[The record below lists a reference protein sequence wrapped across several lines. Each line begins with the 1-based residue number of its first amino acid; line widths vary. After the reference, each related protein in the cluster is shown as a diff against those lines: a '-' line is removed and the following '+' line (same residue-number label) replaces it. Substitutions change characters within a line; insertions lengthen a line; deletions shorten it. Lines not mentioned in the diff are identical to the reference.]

1 MPSAGRVGA
10 YGIRP
15 HKWPV
20 RGKFMTSDFRSGAP
34 VPCWYVL
41 GRMQFAP
48 TLTADNGAHA
58 SGAPVGNH
66 FNGPIPYP
74 ASFPAPGGG
83 LIFFCALFLYQDKKR
98 VWGIGGKAPHDNS
111 PRHNPAPV
119 RNHFANLGHPSA
131 SAAYSGG
138 GDFMSMASI
147 EKHFANP
154 WYKSAPSGKHF
165 ANLRHPSA
173 SAAYSGGGDFMSMA
187 SAEKQ
192 FVNSGHKPAPVG
204 KQFANLGRPSAPI
217 GKHFT
222 NLRRTVASI
231 KNPFGNL
238 FHYHAPVEAFNEAL
252 FCDHT
257 LIEVFNGV

>member
-1 MPSAGRVGA
+1 
-10 YGIRP
+10 
-15 HKWPV
+15 
-20 RGKFMTSDFRSGAP
+20 MTSDFRSGAP

-48 TLTADNGAHA
+48 TLTADNSPHVSA
-58 SGAPVGNH
+58 APIGKH

-74 ASFPAPGGG
+74 ARMAGVPDA

-98 VWGIGGKAPHDNS
+98 VWGIGGKVPHDNS
-111 PRHNPAPV
+111 PRHKPAPIG
-119 RNHFANLGHPSA
+119 NHFANLGHPSA

-138 GDFMSMASI
+138 GDFMSI
-147 EKHFANP
+147 
-154 WYKSAPSGKHF
+154 
-165 ANLRHPSA
+165 
-173 SAAYSGGGDFMSMA
+173 A

-204 KQFANLGRPSAPI
+204 KHFANLGHPSALI
-217 GKHFT
+217 GKHFMIP
-222 NLRRTVASI
+222 RRTVASI

-238 FHYHAPVEAFNEAL
+238 FHDHAPVEAFNEAL

>member
-1 MPSAGRVGA
+1 
-10 YGIRP
+10 
-15 HKWPV
+15 
-20 RGKFMTSDFRSGAP
+20 MTSDFLSGAP
-34 VPCWYVL
+34 VLCWYVL

-74 ASFPAPGGG
+74 ASLPAPGGG

-111 PRHNPAPV
+111 PRHNPAPA
-119 RNHFANLGHPSA
+119 RNHFENLGHPSA

-138 GDFMSMASI
+138 GDFM
-147 EKHFANP
+147 
-154 WYKSAPSGKHF
+154 
-165 ANLRHPSA
+165 L
-173 SAAYSGGGDFMSMA
+173 MA

-192 FVNSGHKPAPVG
+192 FVNSGNKPVPVG
-204 KQFANLGRPSAPI
+204 KQFANLGHPSALI
-217 GKHFT
+217 GNHFT
-222 NLRRTVASI
+222 NLRHTVAPI

-238 FHYHAPVEAFNEAL
+238 FHDHAPVEAFNEAL

>member
-20 RGKFMTSDFRSGAP
+20 RGKFMTSDFRSGVP

-66 FNGPIPYP
+66 FNGSIPYP
-74 ASFPAPGGG
+74 ASLPAPGGG

-111 PRHNPAPV
+111 PRHNPAPA
-119 RNHFANLGHPSA
+119 RNHFENLGHPSA

-138 GDFMSMASI
+138 GDFMSMASA
-147 EKHFANP
+147 EKHFAN
-154 WYKSAPSGKHF
+154 
-165 ANLRHPSA
+165 L
-173 SAAYSGGGDFMSMA
+173 
-187 SAEKQ
+187 
-192 FVNSGHKPAPVG
+192 GHKPAPVG
-204 KQFANLGRPSAPI
+204 KQFANLGHPSALIGNHFTNPRRTVALI

-222 NLRRTVASI
+222 NLRHTVAPI

-238 FHYHAPVEAFNEAL
+238 FYDHAPVEAFNEAL

-257 LIEVFNGV
+257 LIEVFNGA

>member
-34 VPCWYVL
+34 VPCWHVL

-48 TLTADNGAHA
+48 TLTADDGPRHNPA
-58 SGAPVGNH
+58 SVSNH
-66 FNGPIPYP
+66 FNGPIQYP

-111 PRHNPAPV
+111 PRHKPAPV
-119 RNHFANLGHPSA
+119 GNHFANLGHP
-131 SAAYSGG
+131 
-138 GDFMSMASI
+138 F
-147 EKHFANP
+147 
-154 WYKSAPSGKHF
+154 
-165 ANLRHPSA
+165 A

-204 KQFANLGRPSAPI
+204 NHFANLGYPSALI

-222 NLRRTVASI
+222 NPRRTVAPI

-238 FHYHAPVEAFNEAL
+238 FHDHAPVEAFNEAL

>member
-66 FNGPIPYP
+66 FPIPHVYP
-74 ASFPAPGGG
+74 ARMAGVPDA

-119 RNHFANLGHPSA
+119 GNHFENFG
-131 SAAYSGG
+131 
-138 GDFMSMASI
+138 
-147 EKHFANP
+147 
-154 WYKSAPSGKHF
+154 
-165 ANLRHPSA
+165 HPSA

-187 SAEKQ
+187 SAEKH
-192 FVNSGHKPAPVG
+192 FANLGHKPAPVG
-204 KQFANLGRPSAPI
+204 KQFANLGHPSALI

-222 NLRRTVASI
+222 NPRRTVAPI

-238 FHYHAPVEAFNEAL
+238 FHYHAPVEAFNGAL

>member
-48 TLTADNGAHA
+48 TLTADNSPHA
-58 SGAPVGNH
+58 SAAPVGNH
-66 FNGPIPYP
+66 FE
-74 ASFPAPGGG
+74 
-83 LIFFCALFLYQDKKR
+83 
-98 VWGIGGKAPHDNS
+98 
-111 PRHNPAPV
+111 
-119 RNHFANLGHPSA
+119 NLGHPSA
-131 SAAYSGG
+131 SAAYSGE
-138 GDFMSMASI
+138 GDFMSI
-147 EKHFANP
+147 
-154 WYKSAPSGKHF
+154 
-165 ANLRHPSA
+165 
-173 SAAYSGGGDFMSMA
+173 A

-204 KQFANLGRPSAPI
+204 NHFANLGYPSAPI

-222 NLRRTVASI
+222 NPRRTVASI
-231 KNPFGNL
+231 KNPLGNL
-238 FHYHAPVEAFNEAL
+238 FHDHAHVEAFNEAL

-257 LIEVFNGV
+257 LIEVFNGA

>member
-1 MPSAGRVGA
+1 MPSADRVGA

-15 HKWPV
+15 HRCPV

-48 TLTADNGAHA
+48 TLTADNGPRHKPA
-58 SGAPVGNH
+58 SVGNQ
-66 FNGPIPYP
+66 FAIPHVYP
-74 ASFPAPGGG
+74 ARMAGVPDA

-98 VWGIGGKAPHDNS
+98 VWGVGGKAPHDNS

-119 RNHFANLGHPSA
+119 GNHFENLGHPSA

-165 ANLRHPSA
+165 ANLRHKIA
-173 SAAYSGGGDFMSMA
+173 
-187 SAEKQ
+187 
-192 FVNSGHKPAPVG
+192 
-204 KQFANLGRPSAPI
+204 LI
-217 GKHFT
+217 GNHFT
-222 NLRRTVASI
+222 NPRRTVAPI

-238 FHYHAPVEAFNEAL
+238 FHDHAPVEAFNEAL

>member
-1 MPSAGRVGA
+1 
-10 YGIRP
+10 
-15 HKWPV
+15 
-20 RGKFMTSDFRSGAP
+20 
-34 VPCWYVL
+34 
-41 GRMQFAP
+41 MQFAP
-48 TLTADNGAHA
+48 ALTADNGAHTSA
-58 SGAPVGNH
+58 ARVGNH
-66 FNGPIPYP
+66 FNSPIPYP

-119 RNHFANLGHPSA
+119 GNHFENLGHPSA

-165 ANLRHPSA
+165 ANFGHPSA
-173 SAAYSGGGDFMSMA
+173 F
-187 SAEKQ
+187 
-192 FVNSGHKPAPVG
+192 
-204 KQFANLGRPSAPI
+204 I
-217 GKHFT
+217 GKHFM
-222 NLRRTVASI
+222 NPRRTVASI

-238 FHYHAPVEAFNEAL
+238 FHDHAPVEAFNEAL

>member
-1 MPSAGRVGA
+1 MPSADRVGA

-20 RGKFMTSDFRSGAP
+20 RGKFMASDFRSGAP

-58 SGAPVGNH
+58 SAARVGNH
-66 FNGPIPYP
+66 FNSPIPYP

-111 PRHNPAPV
+111 PRHKPAPV
-119 RNHFANLGHPSA
+119 RNHFENLGHPSA
-131 SAAYSGG
+131 STAYSGG
-138 GDFMSMASI
+138 GDFMSIASA
-147 EKHFANP
+147 EKHFAN
-154 WYKSAPSGKHF
+154 
-165 ANLRHPSA
+165 L
-173 SAAYSGGGDFMSMA
+173 
-187 SAEKQ
+187 
-192 FVNSGHKPAPVG
+192 GHKPAPVG
-204 KQFANLGRPSAPI
+204 KQFANLGHPSALI
-217 GKHFT
+217 GKHFM
-222 NLRRTVASI
+222 NPRRTVAPI

-238 FHYHAPVEAFNEAL
+238 FHDHAPVEAFNEAL

>member
-48 TLTADNGAHA
+48 TLTADNGPHA
-58 SGAPVGNH
+58 SAAPVGNH
-66 FNGPIPYP
+66 FE
-74 ASFPAPGGG
+74 
-83 LIFFCALFLYQDKKR
+83 
-98 VWGIGGKAPHDNS
+98 
-111 PRHNPAPV
+111 
-119 RNHFANLGHPSA
+119 NLGHPSA
-131 SAAYSGG
+131 STVYSGG

-165 ANLRHPSA
+165 ANFGHPSA
-173 SAAYSGGGDFMSMA
+173 
-187 SAEKQ
+187 
-192 FVNSGHKPAPVG
+192 
-204 KQFANLGRPSAPI
+204 LI

-222 NLRRTVASI
+222 NLRRTVAPI

>member
-48 TLTADNGAHA
+48 TLTADNGPRHKPA
-58 SGAPVGNH
+58 SVGNH
-66 FNGPIPYP
+66 FAIPHAYLARMAGVP
-74 ASFPAPGGG
+74 DA

-98 VWGIGGKAPHDNS
+98 VWGVGGKAPHDNS
-111 PRHNPAPV
+111 PRHEPALIG
-119 RNHFANLGHPSA
+119 NHFANLGHPSA

-147 EKHFANP
+147 EKHFANLRHKP
-154 WYKSAPSGKHF
+154 APVEKHF
-165 ANLRHPSA
+165 ANL
-173 SAAYSGGGDFMSMA
+173 
-187 SAEKQ
+187 
-192 FVNSGHKPAPVG
+192 GH
-204 KQFANLGRPSAPI
+204 PSAPI

-222 NLRRTVASI
+222 NPRRTAAPI

-238 FHYHAPVEAFNEAL
+238 FHDHAPVEAFNGAL
-252 FCDHT
+252 FYDHT
-257 LIEVFNGV
+257 LIEAFNGA

>member
-20 RGKFMTSDFRSGAP
+20 RGKFMTSDFWSGAP

-48 TLTADNGAHA
+48 TLTADNSPHA
-58 SGAPVGNH
+58 SAAP
-66 FNGPIPYP
+66 
-74 ASFPAPGGG
+74 A
-83 LIFFCALFLYQDKKR
+83 
-98 VWGIGGKAPHDNS
+98 
-111 PRHNPAPV
+111 

-138 GDFMSMASI
+138 GDFMSMASA

-154 WYKSAPSGKHF
+154 WYKFAPGGKHF
-165 ANLRHPSA
+165 ANFGHPSA
-173 SAAYSGGGDFMSMA
+173 LIGNYFM
-187 SAEKQ
+187 
-192 FVNSGHKPAPVG
+192 
-204 KQFANLGRPSAPI
+204 
-217 GKHFT
+217 

-238 FHYHAPVEAFNEAL
+238 FHDHAPVEAFNEAL

>member
-48 TLTADNGAHA
+48 TLTADNGPRHKPA
-58 SGAPVGNH
+58 SVGNH
-66 FNGPIPYP
+66 FAIPHAYLARMAGVP
-74 ASFPAPGGG
+74 DA

-111 PRHNPAPV
+111 PHASAAPA

-147 EKHFANP
+147 EKHFANF
-154 WYKSAPSGKHF
+154 G
-165 ANLRHPSA
+165 HPSA
-173 SAAYSGGGDFMSMA
+173 
-187 SAEKQ
+187 
-192 FVNSGHKPAPVG
+192 
-204 KQFANLGRPSAPI
+204 LI

-222 NLRRTVASI
+222 NLWRTVASI

-238 FHYHAPVEAFNEAL
+238 FHDHAPVEAFNEAL
-252 FCDHT
+252 FYDHT

>member
-1 MPSAGRVGA
+1 
-10 YGIRP
+10 
-15 HKWPV
+15 
-20 RGKFMTSDFRSGAP
+20 MTSDFRSGAS

-58 SGAPVGNH
+58 SGAPIGNH
-66 FNGPIPYP
+66 FNGSIPYP

-119 RNHFANLGHPSA
+119 GNHFENLGHPSA

-138 GDFMSMASI
+138 GDFMSIASA
-147 EKHFANP
+147 EKHFAN
-154 WYKSAPSGKHF
+154 
-165 ANLRHPSA
+165 L
-173 SAAYSGGGDFMSMA
+173 
-187 SAEKQ
+187 
-192 FVNSGHKPAPVG
+192 GHKPAPVG
-204 KQFANLGRPSAPI
+204 KQFANLGHPSAPI

-222 NLRRTVASI
+222 NPRRTVASI

>member
-1 MPSAGRVGA
+1 
-10 YGIRP
+10 
-15 HKWPV
+15 
-20 RGKFMTSDFRSGAP
+20 
-34 VPCWYVL
+34 
-41 GRMQFAP
+41 MQFAP
-48 TLTADNGAHA
+48 TLTADNGAHTSA
-58 SGAPVGNH
+58 ARVGNH
-66 FNGPIPYP
+66 FESPIPYP

-98 VWGIGGKAPHDNS
+98 VWGVGGKAPHGNS
-111 PRHNPAPV
+111 PRHKPAPIG
-119 RNHFANLGHPSA
+119 NHFANLG
-131 SAAYSGG
+131 
-138 GDFMSMASI
+138 
-147 EKHFANP
+147 
-154 WYKSAPSGKHF
+154 
-165 ANLRHPSA
+165 HPSA

-204 KQFANLGRPSAPI
+204 KQFANLRHLSAPI

-222 NLRRTVASI
+222 NPRRTVASI

-238 FHYHAPVEAFNEAL
+238 FHDYAPVEAFNEAL

>member
-20 RGKFMTSDFRSGAP
+20 RGKFMTSDFRSGAS

-66 FNGPIPYP
+66 FAIPHAYLARMAGVP
-74 ASFPAPGGG
+74 DA

-111 PRHNPAPV
+111 PRHNPALV
-119 RNHFANLGHPSA
+119 GDHFANLGHPSA

-138 GDFMSMASI
+138 GDFMSI
-147 EKHFANP
+147 
-154 WYKSAPSGKHF
+154 
-165 ANLRHPSA
+165 
-173 SAAYSGGGDFMSMA
+173 A

-204 KQFANLGRPSAPI
+204 NHFANLGYPSAPI

-222 NLRRTVASI
+222 NPRRTVAPI

-238 FHYHAPVEAFNEAL
+238 FHDHAPVEAFNEAL

>member
-15 HKWPV
+15 HRCPV
-20 RGKFMTSDFRSGAP
+20 RGKSMTSDFRSGAP

-48 TLTADNGAHA
+48 TLTADNGPRHKPA
-58 SGAPVGNH
+58 SVGNH
-66 FNGPIPYP
+66 FAIPHAYLARMAGVP
-74 ASFPAPGGG
+74 DA

-111 PRHNPAPV
+111 PRHNPVLV

-131 SAAYSGG
+131 STAYSGG

-147 EKHFANP
+147 EKHFVNP

-165 ANLRHPSA
+165 AN
-173 SAAYSGGGDFMSMA
+173 F
-187 SAEKQ
+187 
-192 FVNSGHKPAPVG
+192 GH
-204 KQFANLGRPSAPI
+204 PSAPI
-217 GKHFT
+217 GKHFM
-222 NLRRTVASI
+222 NPRRTVASI

-257 LIEVFNGV
+257 LIEVFNGA

>member
-48 TLTADNGAHA
+48 TLTADNGPRHKPA
-58 SGAPVGNH
+58 SVGNH
-66 FNGPIPYP
+66 FAIPHAYLARMAGVP
-74 ASFPAPGGG
+74 DA
-83 LIFFCALFLYQDKKR
+83 LIFFRALLLFQDTNR
-98 VWGIGGKAPHDNS
+98 VWGFGGNPPHDNS
-111 PRHNPAPV
+111 PRHKPAPA
-119 RNHFANLGHPSA
+119 RNHFENLGHPSA
-131 SAAYSGG
+131 ST
-138 GDFMSMASI
+138 
-147 EKHFANP
+147 
-154 WYKSAPSGKHF
+154 
-165 ANLRHPSA
+165 
-173 SAAYSGGGDFMSMA
+173 AYSGGGDFMSMA

-204 KQFANLGRPSAPI
+204 NHFANLGYPSALI

-222 NLRRTVASI
+222 NPRRTVAPI

-238 FHYHAPVEAFNEAL
+238 FHDHAPVEAFNEAL

>member
-20 RGKFMTSDFRSGAP
+20 RGKFMTSDFRSGAH

-66 FNGPIPYP
+66 FAIPHAYLARMAGVP
-74 ASFPAPGGG
+74 DA

-111 PRHNPAPV
+111 PRHKPAPAG
-119 RNHFANLGHPSA
+119 NHFENLGHPSA

-165 ANLRHPSA
+165 ANLRHKIA
-173 SAAYSGGGDFMSMA
+173 
-187 SAEKQ
+187 
-192 FVNSGHKPAPVG
+192 
-204 KQFANLGRPSAPI
+204 LI
-217 GKHFT
+217 GNHFT
-222 NLRRTVASI
+222 NPRRTVASI

-238 FHYHAPVEAFNEAL
+238 FHDHAPVEAFNEAL

>member
-1 MPSAGRVGA
+1 
-10 YGIRP
+10 
-15 HKWPV
+15 
-20 RGKFMTSDFRSGAP
+20 MTSDFRSGAP

-48 TLTADNGAHA
+48 TLTADNSPHA
-58 SGAPVGNH
+58 SSAPIGNH
-66 FNGPIPYP
+66 FNSPIPYP

-119 RNHFANLGHPSA
+119 GNHFANLGH
-131 SAAYSGG
+131 
-138 GDFMSMASI
+138 
-147 EKHFANP
+147 
-154 WYKSAPSGKHF
+154 
-165 ANLRHPSA
+165 RSA

-192 FVNSGHKPAPVG
+192 FMNSGHKFASVG
-204 KQFANLGRPSAPI
+204 KQFANLGHQSAPI

-222 NLRRTVASI
+222 NPRRTVALI

-238 FHYHAPVEAFNEAL
+238 FHHHAPVEAFNDAL

-257 LIEVFNGV
+257 LIEAFNGV